1 MPVFFISMTFLILT
15 LATWRI
21 SSLLVNELG
30 PANIFETIRHR
41 IGVRYSESGI
51 RYGENVVAEA
61 FVCAWC
67 LSVWVGLILGLVWT
81 FNGVVATMIAVPFA
95 LSGGAILIEK
105 YANG

>member
-1 MPVFFISMTFLILT
+1 MTFLILT
-15 LATWRI
+15 LATWRL

-30 PANIFETIRHR
+30 PANIFEHMRRR

-51 RYGENVVAEA
+51 RYGENIVAEA
-61 FVCAWC
+61 FICVWC
-67 LSVWVGLILGLVWT
+67 LSVWVGLVFGLLWT

>member
-1 MPVFFISMTFLILT
+1 MTFLILT
-15 LATWRI
+15 LATWRL

-30 PANIFETIRHR
+30 PANIFEHMRTW

-51 RYGENVVAEA
+51 RYGENIVAEA
-61 FVCAWC
+61 FTCVWC

-81 FNGVVATMIAVPFA
+81 FNGVAATMIAGPFA